1 MDLLSDLLNI
11 GAISM
16 IRMEQMIENVYS
28 ASTKPNFSDLSAISD
43 EKQKTYKLVLD
54 KRSDYEVFMP
64 ILMEAGLVTANRRIQ
79 MTYLR
84 VNGYISL

>member
-1 MDLLSDLLNI
+1 
-11 GAISM
+11 M
-16 IRMEQMIENVYS
+16 IKMEQMIENVYS
-28 ASTKPNFSDLSAISD
+28 AGVKQDLLDLPAIAN